1 MRIGKEVLILNLDDV
16 LPNRFQPRITFDEK
30 AIMELTES
38 IKEHGVIQPIVV
50 RRVADKYEIIAGERR
65 YKASVLAGKKS
76 IPAILADLNDRDSA
90 EVALIENVQRQDL
103 TPIEEAISYKKIL
116 DMGYLNQVDLANK
129 LGKTQSTIANKL
141 RLLNLCDEVQEALM
155 KEKISERHARSLLK
169 LNKEQQKIM
178 LSKIISERLTVRKTD
193 EEIEKMLN
201 NSSDD
206 EEEKVK
212 ENNIEEN
219 KGENKMNN
227 NSQDT
232 NNFNVQSSPIFPGFA
247 TTNIEESQPI
257 NFNSQSK
264 PIQPQQ
270 SFENTNKV
278 QTDNIFGNFQNISNQ
293 EPIQM
298 HDNSD
303 IFSQVQNNQQQNN
316 QQQNNQQQ
324 NNQQQNNQQPMYNQS
339 QNNQPQN
346 NNNSELSNIFG
357 SIESNEKNKNFS
369 QPEVIPSKQNEQI
382 FGSENQSK
390 PEENRFFGLFNN
402 SNLNETTPNSSN
414 TSLPN
419 NEVQTNNLNFNN
431 FNIENQNNNLVT
443 EHRIDT
449 NNILNQSMNQQQ
461 NNENNYN
468 PFTTQSFEN
477 NQIDQTMPLESI
489 QSEIN
494 SQIERPIQPVIE
506 PQVES
511 KKIEPV
517 IQPAIEEL
525 NFDEEIKPVQ
535 PFTLDDN
542 QNFNNQNSQILSQ
555 SSSPVAIITPKE
567 IPELQPIMPEQEQTK
582 YGTINDMI
590 NIIRDSIDRVESNG
604 YIVDSDEMDLQNSY
618 QIVITIQK

>member
-206 EEEKVK
+206 GEEKVK

-303 IFSQVQNNQQQNN
+303 IFSQVQNNQ
-316 QQQNNQQQ
+316 
-324 NNQQQNNQQPMYNQS
+324 
-339 QNNQPQN
+339 PQN

-369 QPEVIPSKQNEQI
+369 QPEVIPSTQNEQI

-431 FNIENQNNNLVT
+431 FNIENKNNNLVT

>member
-206 EEEKVK
+206 GKEKVK

-219 KGENKMNN
+219 KGESKMNN

-303 IFSQVQNNQQQNN
+303 IFSQVQNNQ
-316 QQQNNQQQ
+316 
-324 NNQQQNNQQPMYNQS
+324 
-339 QNNQPQN
+339 PQN

-369 QPEVIPSKQNEQI
+369 QPEVIPSTQNEQI

-431 FNIENQNNNLVT
+431 FNIENQNNNLVA

-477 NQIDQTMPLESI
+477 NQIDKTMPLESI

-567 IPELQPIMPEQEQTK
+567 IPELQPIMPEQEQKK

>member
-206 EEEKVK
+206 GEEKVK

-219 KGENKMNN
+219 KGESKMNN

-232 NNFNVQSSPIFPGFA
+232 NNLNVQSSPIFPGFA

-257 NFNSQSK
+257 NFNTQNK
-264 PIQPQQ
+264 MPEQQVIETPTEIQQNNITNNA
-270 SFENTNKV
+270 ENISNV
-278 QTDNIFGNFQNISNQ
+278 EQTITPDYSNIFG
-293 EPIQM
+293 
-298 HDNSD
+298 
-303 IFSQVQNNQQQNN
+303 QVQNNE
-316 QQQNNQQQ
+316 
-324 NNQQQNNQQPMYNQS
+324 PS
-339 QNNQPQN
+339 QNNIPEPTNVFGTQQSSDVNINSLQPEFNNVEQPQT
-346 NNNSELSNIFG
+346 
-357 SIESNEKNKNFS
+357 IEESS
-369 QPEVIPSKQNEQI
+369 T
-382 FGSENQSK
+382 
-390 PEENRFFGLFNN
+390 PEENKFFGLFNN
-402 SNLNETTPNSSN
+402 SNLNEQTPNVFNQPVVEQSQPTNYN
-414 TSLPN
+414 TQN
-419 NEVQTNNLNFNN
+419 NTAEPTNIFGTQQIEEPINNVQQNSILSTQNIP
-431 FNIENQNNNLVT
+431 NIEQLSIQDQNK
-443 EHRIDT
+443 DM
-449 NNILNQSMNQQQ
+449 NNIFSQISNQQQ
-461 NNENNYN
+461 NIEPQNNLIQ
-468 PFTTQSFEN
+468 PEVAVEKPTSFE
-477 NQIDQTMPLESI
+477 
-489 QSEIN
+489 
-494 SQIERPIQPVIE
+494 PIQPVIE

-511 KKIEPV
+511 NKIEPV

>member
-193 EEIEKMLN
+193 EEIEKMLK
-201 NSSDD
+201 NSSEDG
-206 EEEKVK
+206 EEKVK

-219 KGENKMNN
+219 KGESKMNN

-303 IFSQVQNNQQQNN
+303 IFSQVQNNQPQNN
-316 QQQNNQQQ
+316 Q
-324 NNQQQNNQQPMYNQS
+324 P

-369 QPEVIPSKQNEQI
+369 QPEVIPSTQNEQI

-477 NQIDQTMPLESI
+477 NQIDKTMPLESI

>member
-206 EEEKVK
+206 GEEKVK

-219 KGENKMNN
+219 KGESKMNN

-257 NFNSQSK
+257 NFNAQSK

-278 QTDNIFGNFQNISNQ
+278 QTDNIFGNFQNIPNQ

-303 IFSQVQNNQQQNN
+303 IFSQVR
-316 QQQNNQQQ
+316 
-324 NNQQQNNQQPMYNQS
+324 
-339 QNNQPQN
+339 NNQPQN
-346 NNNSELSNIFG
+346 NNNSELSTIFG
-357 SIESNEKNKNFS
+357 SIESNEKNMNFS
-369 QPEVIPSKQNEQI
+369 QPEVIPSTQNEQI

-402 SNLNETTPNSSN
+402 SNLNEATPNSSN

-431 FNIENQNNNLVT
+431 FNIENKNNNLVT

>member
-65 YKASVLAGKKS
+65 YRASVLAGKKS

-206 EEEKVK
+206 GEEKVK

-219 KGENKMNN
+219 KGESKMNN

-232 NNFNVQSSPIFPGFA
+232 NNLNVQSSPIFPGFA

-257 NFNSQSK
+257 NFNTQNK
-264 PIQPQQ
+264 MPEQQVIETPTEIQQNNITNNA
-270 SFENTNKV
+270 ENISNV
-278 QTDNIFGNFQNISNQ
+278 EQTITPDYSNIFG
-293 EPIQM
+293 
-298 HDNSD
+298 
-303 IFSQVQNNQQQNN
+303 QVQNNE
-316 QQQNNQQQ
+316 
-324 NNQQQNNQQPMYNQS
+324 PS
-339 QNNQPQN
+339 QNNIPEPTNVFGTQQSSDVKVNSLQPEFNNVEQPQP
-346 NNNSELSNIFG
+346 
-357 SIESNEKNKNFS
+357 IEES
-369 QPEVIPSKQNEQI
+369 PT
-382 FGSENQSK
+382 
-390 PEENRFFGLFNN
+390 PEENKFFGLFNN
-402 SNLNETTPNSSN
+402 SNLNEQTPNVFNQPVVEQSQPTNYN
-414 TSLPN
+414 TQN
-419 NEVQTNNLNFNN
+419 NTAESTNIFGTQQIEEPINNVQQNSILSTQNIP
-431 FNIENQNNNLVT
+431 NIEQPSIQEQNK
-443 EHRIDT
+443 DM
-449 NNILNQSMNQQQ
+449 NNIFTQISNQQQ
-461 NNENNYN
+461 NIEPQNNLIQ
-468 PFTTQSFEN
+468 PEVAVEKPTSFE
-477 NQIDQTMPLESI
+477 
-489 QSEIN
+489 
-494 SQIERPIQPVIE
+494 PIQPVIE

-511 KKIEPV
+511 NKIEPV

-535 PFTLDDN
+535 PSTLDDN

>member
-206 EEEKVK
+206 GEEKVK

-219 KGENKMNN
+219 KGESKMNN

-232 NNFNVQSSPIFPGFA
+232 NNLNVQSSPIFPGFA

-257 NFNSQSK
+257 NFNTQNK
-264 PIQPQQ
+264 MPEQQVIETPTEIQQNNITNNA
-270 SFENTNKV
+270 ENISNV
-278 QTDNIFGNFQNISNQ
+278 EQTITPDYSNIFG
-293 EPIQM
+293 
-298 HDNSD
+298 
-303 IFSQVQNNQQQNN
+303 QVQNNE
-316 QQQNNQQQ
+316 
-324 NNQQQNNQQPMYNQS
+324 PS
-339 QNNQPQN
+339 QNNIPEPTNVFGTQQSSDVKVNSLQPEFNNVEQPQT
-346 NNNSELSNIFG
+346 
-357 SIESNEKNKNFS
+357 IEESS
-369 QPEVIPSKQNEQI
+369 T
-382 FGSENQSK
+382 
-390 PEENRFFGLFNN
+390 PEENKFFGLFNN
-402 SNLNETTPNSSN
+402 SNLNEQTPNVFNQPVVEQSQPTNYN
-414 TSLPN
+414 TQN
-419 NEVQTNNLNFNN
+419 NTAEPTNIFGTQQIEEPINNVQQNSILSTQNIP
-431 FNIENQNNNLVT
+431 NIEQPSIQEQNK
-443 EHRIDT
+443 DM
-449 NNILNQSMNQQQ
+449 NNIFSQISNQQQ
-461 NNENNYN
+461 NIEPQNNLIQ
-468 PFTTQSFEN
+468 PEVAVEKPTSFE
-477 NQIDQTMPLESI
+477 
-489 QSEIN
+489 
-494 SQIERPIQPVIE
+494 PIQPVIE

-511 KKIEPV
+511 NKIEPV

>member
-206 EEEKVK
+206 GEEKVK

-219 KGENKMNN
+219 KGESKMNN

-232 NNFNVQSSPIFPGFA
+232 NNLNVQSSPIFPGFA

-257 NFNSQSK
+257 NFNTQNK
-264 PIQPQQ
+264 MPEQQVIGTPTEIQQNNITNNA
-270 SFENTNKV
+270 ENISNV
-278 QTDNIFGNFQNISNQ
+278 EQTITPDYSNIFG
-293 EPIQM
+293 
-298 HDNSD
+298 
-303 IFSQVQNNQQQNN
+303 QVQNNE
-316 QQQNNQQQ
+316 
-324 NNQQQNNQQPMYNQS
+324 PS
-339 QNNQPQN
+339 QNNIPEPTNVFGTQQSSDVKVNSLQPEFNNVEQPQP
-346 NNNSELSNIFG
+346 
-357 SIESNEKNKNFS
+357 IEES
-369 QPEVIPSKQNEQI
+369 PT
-382 FGSENQSK
+382 
-390 PEENRFFGLFNN
+390 PEENKFFGLFNN
-402 SNLNETTPNSSN
+402 SNLNEQTPNVFNQPVVEQSQPTNYN
-414 TSLPN
+414 TQN
-419 NEVQTNNLNFNN
+419 NTAEPTNIFGTQQIEEPINNVQQNSILSTQNIP
-431 FNIENQNNNLVT
+431 NIEQPSIQEQNK
-443 EHRIDT
+443 DM
-449 NNILNQSMNQQQ
+449 NNIFTQISNQQQ
-461 NNENNYN
+461 NIEPQNNLIQ
-468 PFTTQSFEN
+468 PEVAVEKPTSFE
-477 NQIDQTMPLESI
+477 
-489 QSEIN
+489 
-494 SQIERPIQPVIE
+494 PIQPVIE

-511 KKIEPV
+511 NKIEPV

>member
-206 EEEKVK
+206 GEEKVK

-219 KGENKMNN
+219 KGESKMNN

-278 QTDNIFGNFQNISNQ
+278 QTDNIFGNFQNIPNQ

-303 IFSQVQNNQQQNN
+303 IFSQVQNNQP
-316 QQQNNQQQ
+316 
-324 NNQQQNNQQPMYNQS
+324 QNNQQPMY
-339 QNNQPQN
+339 NQPQN

-369 QPEVIPSKQNEQI
+369 QPEVIPSTQNEQI

-477 NQIDQTMPLESI
+477 NQIDKTMPLESI

-494 SQIERPIQPVIE
+494 SQIERPIQTVIE

-567 IPELQPIMPEQEQTK
+567 IPELQPIMPEQEQKK

>member
-206 EEEKVK
+206 GEEKVK

-219 KGENKMNN
+219 KGESKMNN

-232 NNFNVQSSPIFPGFA
+232 NNLNVQSSPIFPGFA

-257 NFNSQSK
+257 NFNTQNK
-264 PIQPQQ
+264 MPEQQVIETPTEIQQNNITNNA
-270 SFENTNKV
+270 ENISNV
-278 QTDNIFGNFQNISNQ
+278 EQTITPDYSNIFG
-293 EPIQM
+293 
-298 HDNSD
+298 
-303 IFSQVQNNQQQNN
+303 QVQNNE
-316 QQQNNQQQ
+316 
-324 NNQQQNNQQPMYNQS
+324 PS
-339 QNNQPQN
+339 QNNIPEPTNVFGTQQSSDVNINSLQPEFNNVEQPQP
-346 NNNSELSNIFG
+346 IK
-357 SIESNEKNKNFS
+357 ES
-369 QPEVIPSKQNEQI
+369 PT
-382 FGSENQSK
+382 
-390 PEENRFFGLFNN
+390 PEENKFFGLFNN
-402 SNLNETTPNSSN
+402 SNLNEQTPNVFNQPVVEQSQPTNYN
-414 TSLPN
+414 TQN
-419 NEVQTNNLNFNN
+419 NTAEPTNIFGTQQIEEPINNVQQNSILSTQNIP
-431 FNIENQNNNLVT
+431 NIEQPSIQDQNK
-443 EHRIDT
+443 DM
-449 NNILNQSMNQQQ
+449 NNIFSQISNQQQ
-461 NNENNYN
+461 NIEPQNNLIQ
-468 PFTTQSFEN
+468 PEVAVEKPTSFE
-477 NQIDQTMPLESI
+477 L
-489 QSEIN
+489 
-494 SQIERPIQPVIE
+494 IQPVIE

-511 KKIEPV
+511 NKIEPV

>member
-206 EEEKVK
+206 GEEKVK

-219 KGENKMNN
+219 KGESKMNN

-257 NFNSQSK
+257 NFNAQSK

-278 QTDNIFGNFQNISNQ
+278 QTDNIFGNFQNIPNQ

-303 IFSQVQNNQQQNN
+303 IFSQVQNNQ
-316 QQQNNQQQ
+316 
-324 NNQQQNNQQPMYNQS
+324 
-339 QNNQPQN
+339 PQN
-346 NNNSELSNIFG
+346 NNNSELSTIFG
-357 SIESNEKNKNFS
+357 SIESNEKNMNFS
-369 QPEVIPSKQNEQI
+369 QPEVIPSTQNEQI

-402 SNLNETTPNSSN
+402 SNLNEATPNSSN

-477 NQIDQTMPLESI
+477 NQIDQTMPLESM

-506 PQVES
+506 PQLES

>member
-206 EEEKVK
+206 GEEKVK

-219 KGENKMNN
+219 KGESKMNN

-257 NFNSQSK
+257 NFNAQSK

-278 QTDNIFGNFQNISNQ
+278 QTDNIFGNFQNIPNQ

-303 IFSQVQNNQQQNN
+303 IFSQVQNNQPQNN
-316 QQQNNQQQ
+316 QP
-324 NNQQQNNQQPMYNQS
+324 QNNQQPMY
-339 QNNQPQN
+339 NQPQN
-346 NNNSELSNIFG
+346 NNNSELSTIFG
-357 SIESNEKNKNFS
+357 SIESNEKNMNFS
-369 QPEVIPSKQNEQI
+369 QPEVIPSTQNEQI

-402 SNLNETTPNSSN
+402 SNLNEATPNSSN

-477 NQIDQTMPLESI
+477 NQIDQTMPLESM

-506 PQVES
+506 PQLES

>member
-206 EEEKVK
+206 GEEKVK

-219 KGENKMNN
+219 KGESKMNN

-278 QTDNIFGNFQNISNQ
+278 QTDNIFGNFQNIPNQ

-303 IFSQVQNNQQQNN
+303 IFSQVQNNQ
-316 QQQNNQQQ
+316 
-324 NNQQQNNQQPMYNQS
+324 
-339 QNNQPQN
+339 PQN
-346 NNNSELSNIFG
+346 NNNSELSTIFG
-357 SIESNEKNKNFS
+357 SIESNEKNMNFS
-369 QPEVIPSKQNEQI
+369 QPEVIPSTQNEQI

-402 SNLNETTPNSSN
+402 SNLNETTQNSSN

-419 NEVQTNNLNFNN
+419 NEVQTNNLSFNN

-477 NQIDQTMPLESI
+477 NQIDQTMPLESM

-506 PQVES
+506 PQLES

-604 YIVDSDEMDLQNSY
+604 YIVDSDEMYLQNSY

>member
-206 EEEKVK
+206 GEEKVK

-219 KGENKMNN
+219 KGESKMNN

-232 NNFNVQSSPIFPGFA
+232 NSLNVQSSPIFPGFA

-257 NFNSQSK
+257 NFNTQNKMSEQQVIET
-264 PIQPQQ
+264 PTEIQQNNITNNA
-270 SFENTNKV
+270 ENISNV
-278 QTDNIFGNFQNISNQ
+278 EQTIPSDYSNIFG
-293 EPIQM
+293 
-298 HDNSD
+298 
-303 IFSQVQNNQQQNN
+303 QVQNNE
-316 QQQNNQQQ
+316 
-324 NNQQQNNQQPMYNQS
+324 PS
-339 QNNQPQN
+339 QNNIPEPTNVFGTQQSSDVNINSLQPEFNNVEQPQT
-346 NNNSELSNIFG
+346 
-357 SIESNEKNKNFS
+357 IEESTT
-369 QPEVIPSKQNEQI
+369 
-382 FGSENQSK
+382 
-390 PEENRFFGLFNN
+390 PEENKFFGLFNN
-402 SNLNETTPNSSN
+402 SNLNEQTPNVFNQPVVEQSQPTNYN
-414 TSLPN
+414 TQN
-419 NEVQTNNLNFNN
+419 NTAEPTNIFGTQQIEEPINNVQQNSILSTQNIP
-431 FNIENQNNNLVT
+431 NIEQPSIQEQNK
-443 EHRIDT
+443 DM
-449 NNILNQSMNQQQ
+449 NNIFSQISNQQQ
-461 NNENNYN
+461 NIEPQNNLIQ
-468 PFTTQSFEN
+468 PEVAVEKPTSFE
-477 NQIDQTMPLESI
+477 
-489 QSEIN
+489 
-494 SQIERPIQPVIE
+494 PIQPVIE

-511 KKIEPV
+511 NKIEPV

>member
-193 EEIEKMLN
+193 EEIEKMLK

-206 EEEKVK
+206 GEEKVK

-219 KGENKMNN
+219 KGESKMNN

-316 QQQNNQQQ
+316 QQ
-324 NNQQQNNQQPMYNQS
+324 PMY
-339 QNNQPQN
+339 NQPQN

-369 QPEVIPSKQNEQI
+369 QPEVIPSTQNEQI

>member
-193 EEIEKMLN
+193 EEIEKMLK

-206 EEEKVK
+206 GEEKVK

-219 KGENKMNN
+219 KGESKMNN

-303 IFSQVQNNQQQNN
+303 IFSQVQNNQ
-316 QQQNNQQQ
+316 
-324 NNQQQNNQQPMYNQS
+324 P

-357 SIESNEKNKNFS
+357 SIESNEKNKNFF
-369 QPEVIPSKQNEQI
+369 QPEVIPSTQNEQI

-477 NQIDQTMPLESI
+477 NQIDKTMPLESI

>member
-193 EEIEKMLN
+193 EEIEKMLK
-201 NSSDD
+201 NSSEDG
-206 EEEKVK
+206 EEKVK

-219 KGENKMNN
+219 KGESKMNN

-303 IFSQVQNNQQQNN
+303 IFSQVQNNQ
-316 QQQNNQQQ
+316 
-324 NNQQQNNQQPMYNQS
+324 P

-369 QPEVIPSKQNEQI
+369 QPEVIPSTQNEQI

-477 NQIDQTMPLESI
+477 NQIDKTMPLESI

>member
-206 EEEKVK
+206 GEEKVK

-219 KGENKMNN
+219 KGESKMNN

-278 QTDNIFGNFQNISNQ
+278 QTDNIFGNLQNIPNQ
-293 EPIQM
+293 EPIQV

-303 IFSQVQNNQQQNN
+303 IFSQVQNNQ
-316 QQQNNQQQ
+316 
-324 NNQQQNNQQPMYNQS
+324 
-339 QNNQPQN
+339 PQN
-346 NNNSELSNIFG
+346 NNNSELSTIFG

-369 QPEVIPSKQNEQI
+369 QPEVIPSTQNEQI

-402 SNLNETTPNSSN
+402 SNLNEATPNSSN

-419 NEVQTNNLNFNN
+419 NEVQTNNLSFNN

-449 NNILNQSMNQQQ
+449 NNISNQSMNQQQ

-477 NQIDQTMPLESI
+477 NQIDQTMPLESM

-506 PQVES
+506 PQLES

>member
-193 EEIEKMLN
+193 EEIEKMLK

-206 EEEKVK
+206 GKEKVK

-219 KGENKMNN
+219 KGESKMNN

-303 IFSQVQNNQQQNN
+303 IFSQVQNNQ
-316 QQQNNQQQ
+316 
-324 NNQQQNNQQPMYNQS
+324 
-339 QNNQPQN
+339 PQN

-369 QPEVIPSKQNEQI
+369 QPEVIPSTQNEQI

-431 FNIENQNNNLVT
+431 FNIENKNNNLVT

>member
-206 EEEKVK
+206 GEEKVK

-316 QQQNNQQQ
+316 QQ
-324 NNQQQNNQQPMYNQS
+324 PMY
-339 QNNQPQN
+339 NQPQN

-369 QPEVIPSKQNEQI
+369 QPEVIPSTQNEQI

-567 IPELQPIMPEQEQTK
+567 IPELQPIMPEQEQKK

>member
-1 MRIGKEVLILNLDDV
+1 
-16 LPNRFQPRITFDEK
+16 
-30 AIMELTES
+30 
-38 IKEHGVIQPIVV
+38 
-50 RRVADKYEIIAGERR
+50 
-65 YKASVLAGKKS
+65 
-76 IPAILADLNDRDSA
+76 
-90 EVALIENVQRQDL
+90 
-103 TPIEEAISYKKIL
+103 
-116 DMGYLNQVDLANK
+116 
-129 LGKTQSTIANKL
+129 
-141 RLLNLCDEVQEALM
+141 M

-206 EEEKVK
+206 GEEKVK

-219 KGENKMNN
+219 KGESKMNN

-232 NNFNVQSSPIFPGFA
+232 NNLNVQSSPIFPGFA

-257 NFNSQSK
+257 NFNTQNK
-264 PIQPQQ
+264 MPEQQVIGTPTEIQQNNITNNA
-270 SFENTNKV
+270 ENISNV
-278 QTDNIFGNFQNISNQ
+278 EQTITPDYSNIFG
-293 EPIQM
+293 
-298 HDNSD
+298 
-303 IFSQVQNNQQQNN
+303 QVQNNE
-316 QQQNNQQQ
+316 
-324 NNQQQNNQQPMYNQS
+324 PS
-339 QNNQPQN
+339 QNNIPEPTNVFGTQQSSDVKVNSLQPEFNNVEQPQP
-346 NNNSELSNIFG
+346 
-357 SIESNEKNKNFS
+357 IEES
-369 QPEVIPSKQNEQI
+369 PT
-382 FGSENQSK
+382 
-390 PEENRFFGLFNN
+390 PEENKFFGLFNN
-402 SNLNETTPNSSN
+402 SNLNEQTPNVFNQPVVEQSQPTNYN
-414 TSLPN
+414 TQN
-419 NEVQTNNLNFNN
+419 NTAEPTNIFGTQQIEEPINNVQQNSILSTQNIP
-431 FNIENQNNNLVT
+431 NIEQPSIQEQNK
-443 EHRIDT
+443 DM
-449 NNILNQSMNQQQ
+449 NNIFTQISNQQQ
-461 NNENNYN
+461 NIEPQNNLIQ
-468 PFTTQSFEN
+468 PEVAVEKPTSFE
-477 NQIDQTMPLESI
+477 
-489 QSEIN
+489 
-494 SQIERPIQPVIE
+494 PIQPVIE

-511 KKIEPV
+511 NKIEPV

>member
-16 LPNRFQPRITFDEK
+16 LPNRFQPRIAFDEK

-201 NSSDD
+201 NSLDYK
-206 EEEKVK
+206 EEKIK

-219 KGENKMNN
+219 KGENIMNNN
-227 NSQDT
+227 NSQNI
-232 NNFNVQSSPIFPGFA
+232 NNFNVESSPIFPGFA

-257 NFNSQSK
+257 NFNSQIEK
-264 PIQPQQ
+264 IQPQQ
-270 SFENTNKV
+270 SFENTN
-278 QTDNIFGNFQNISNQ
+278 QTQTANVGSFQNVSNQ
-293 EPIQM
+293 ESIKM
-298 HDNSD
+298 NDNSN
-303 IFSQVQNNQQQNN
+303 IFNTLQNNE
-316 QQQNNQQQ
+316 
-324 NNQQQNNQQPMYNQS
+324 S
-339 QNNQPQN
+339 QNNN
-346 NNNSELSNIFG
+346 TSELSNIFG
-357 SIESNEKNKNFS
+357 SVESNDENVHFS
-369 QPEVIPSKQNEQI
+369 QPEVVHSTQNAQI
-382 FGSENQSK
+382 LSSENQPK

-402 SNLNETTPNSSN
+402 SNLNETPSNIFNNS
-414 TSLPN
+414 LLN
-419 NEVQTNNLNFNN
+419 NEVQNNNLNLNN
-431 FNIENQNNNLVT
+431 LNTETQNNGLET
-443 EHRIDT
+443 EHHSDT
-449 NNILNQSMNQQQ
+449 YTNSTFNQSMNQQQ
-461 NNENNYN
+461 NNENNFN
-468 PFTTQSFEN
+468 PFMSQSFEN
-477 NQIDQTMPLESI
+477 NSIEQTIPLEPI
-489 QSEIN
+489 QATIN
-494 SQIERPIQPVIE
+494 SQIERPIEPIIE
-506 PQVES
+506 PQ
-511 KKIEPV
+511 IDNTT
-517 IQPAIEEL
+517 IQQLAHPAIEEL
-525 NFDEEIKPVQ
+525 NFDEDIQPVR

-542 QNFNNQNSQILSQ
+542 QNFNNQSSQILSQ
-555 SSSPVAIITPKE
+555 SPSPVAIITPKE

-590 NIIRDSIDRVESNG
+590 NIIRDSIDRVEANG
-604 YIVDSDEMDLQNSY
+604 YTIDSDEMDLQNSY
-618 QIVITIQK
+618 QIVITIEK

>member
-219 KGENKMNN
+219 KGESKMNN

-257 NFNSQSK
+257 NFNAQSK

-278 QTDNIFGNFQNISNQ
+278 QTDNIFGNFQNIPNQ

-303 IFSQVQNNQQQNN
+303 IFSQVQNNQ
-316 QQQNNQQQ
+316 
-324 NNQQQNNQQPMYNQS
+324 
-339 QNNQPQN
+339 PQN
-346 NNNSELSNIFG
+346 NNNSELSTIFG
-357 SIESNEKNKNFS
+357 SIESNEKNMNFS
-369 QPEVIPSKQNEQI
+369 QPEVIPSTQNEQI

-402 SNLNETTPNSSN
+402 SNLNEATPNSSN

-477 NQIDQTMPLESI
+477 NQIDQTMPLESM

-506 PQVES
+506 PQLES

>member
-206 EEEKVK
+206 GEEKVK

-219 KGENKMNN
+219 KGESKMNN

-278 QTDNIFGNFQNISNQ
+278 QTDNIFGNLQNIPNQ

-303 IFSQVQNNQQQNN
+303 IFSQVQNNQ
-316 QQQNNQQQ
+316 
-324 NNQQQNNQQPMYNQS
+324 
-339 QNNQPQN
+339 PQN
-346 NNNSELSNIFG
+346 NNNSELSTIFG

-369 QPEVIPSKQNEQI
+369 QSEVIPSTQNEQI
-382 FGSENQSK
+382 FGSENQAK

-402 SNLNETTPNSSN
+402 SNLNEATPNSSN

-419 NEVQTNNLNFNN
+419 NEVQTNNLSFNN

-477 NQIDQTMPLESI
+477 NQIDQTMPLESM

-506 PQVES
+506 PQLES

>member
-206 EEEKVK
+206 GEEKVK

-219 KGENKMNN
+219 KGESKMNN

-264 PIQPQQ
+264 PIQTQQ

-278 QTDNIFGNFQNISNQ
+278 QTDNIFGNLQNIPNQ

-303 IFSQVQNNQQQNN
+303 IFSQVQNNQ
-316 QQQNNQQQ
+316 
-324 NNQQQNNQQPMYNQS
+324 
-339 QNNQPQN
+339 PQN
-346 NNNSELSNIFG
+346 NNNSELSTIFG

-369 QPEVIPSKQNEQI
+369 QPEVIPSTQNEQI

-402 SNLNETTPNSSN
+402 SNLNEATPNSSN

-419 NEVQTNNLNFNN
+419 NEVQTNNLSFNN

-449 NNILNQSMNQQQ
+449 NNISNQSMNQQQ

-477 NQIDQTMPLESI
+477 NQIDQTMPLESM

-506 PQVES
+506 PQLES

>member
-169 LNKEQQKIM
+169 LNKDQQKIM

-206 EEEKVK
+206 GEEKVK

-219 KGENKMNN
+219 KGESKMNN

-232 NNFNVQSSPIFPGFA
+232 NNLNVQSSPIFPGFA

-257 NFNSQSK
+257 NFNTQNKMPEQQVIETPTEIQQNNITNNLQNTSNTEQSIT
-264 PIQPQQ
+264 PDY
-270 SFENTNKV
+270 S
-278 QTDNIFGNFQNISNQ
+278 NIFG
-293 EPIQM
+293 
-298 HDNSD
+298 
-303 IFSQVQNNQQQNN
+303 QVQNNEI
-316 QQQNNQQQ
+316 
-324 NNQQQNNQQPMYNQS
+324 
-339 QNNQPQN
+339 PQN
-346 NNNSELSNIFG
+346 NIPEPTNIFG
-357 SIESNEKNKNFS
+357 TQQPSDLNINSL
-369 QPEVIPSKQNEQI
+369 QPEFNNAVQPQAIE
-382 FGSENQSK
+382 ENTK
-390 PEENRFFGLFNN
+390 PEENKFFGLFNN
-402 SNLNETTPNSSN
+402 TNLNEQTPNVFNQPVVEQSQ
-414 TSLPN
+414 P
-419 NEVQTNNLNFNN
+419 TNYN
-431 FNIENQNNNLVT
+431 NQNSTLEPTSIFGTQQVEEPINK
-443 EHRIDT
+443 I
-449 NNILNQSMNQQQ
+449 QQ
-461 NNENNYN
+461 NNMFGTQNNSN
-468 PFTTQSFEN
+468 IEQPAIQVQNTDMNNIFSQIPNQTQNIEPQNNLMQPETVVEEPTSFE
-477 NQIDQTMPLESI
+477 
-489 QSEIN
+489 
-494 SQIERPIQPVIE
+494 PIQPVIE
-506 PQVES
+506 PQVENN
-511 KKIEPV
+511 KIEPV
-517 IQPAIEEL
+517 IQPTIEEL

-590 NIIRDSIDRVESNG
+590 NIIRDSIDRVEANG

-618 QIVITIQK
+618 QIVITIEK

>member
-206 EEEKVK
+206 GKEKVK

-219 KGENKMNN
+219 KGESKMNN

-303 IFSQVQNNQQQNN
+303 IFSQVQNNQ
-316 QQQNNQQQ
+316 
-324 NNQQQNNQQPMYNQS
+324 
-339 QNNQPQN
+339 PQN

-369 QPEVIPSKQNEQI
+369 QPEVIPSTQNEQI

-431 FNIENQNNNLVT
+431 FNIENKNNNLVT

>member
-206 EEEKVK
+206 GEEKVK

-316 QQQNNQQQ
+316 Q
-324 NNQQQNNQQPMYNQS
+324 
-339 QNNQPQN
+339 PQN

-369 QPEVIPSKQNEQI
+369 QPEVIPSTQNEQI

-567 IPELQPIMPEQEQTK
+567 IPELQPIMPEQEQKK